1 MFVCMWRAFW
11 WRYKLGLE
19 CHLLLIFLLN
29 FGSAQ
34 VLVSQECRMQANVTD
49 RLLGE
54 W

>member
-1 MFVCMWRAFW
+1 MEVQVWVRMSFA
-11 WRYKLGLE
+11 
-19 CHLLLIFLLN
+19 LIFLLN
-29 FGSAQ
+29 LGSAQ

>member
-1 MFVCMWRAFW
+1 MRVEGILVEVQVRVRMSFT
-11 WRYKLGLE
+11 
-19 CHLLLIFLLN
+19 LIFLLN

-49 RLLGE
+49 RLLDE